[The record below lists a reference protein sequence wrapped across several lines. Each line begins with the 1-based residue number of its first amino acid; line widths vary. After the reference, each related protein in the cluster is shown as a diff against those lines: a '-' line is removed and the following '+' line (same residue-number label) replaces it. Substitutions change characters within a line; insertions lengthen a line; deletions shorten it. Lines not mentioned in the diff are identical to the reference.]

1 MLSIPS
7 YTGQSARC
15 FSPCNRSH
23 LYTPPDTEHPPS
35 SLHHPTANPSA
46 SFCHNRYISVP
57 RPLCWWAWC
66 LLVCSSRPVTHGLK
80 QKLKRKTARTANKL
94 AYLLGC
100 TDDKDSMKRLT
111 VTARLRLMKDS
122 MKRLTVTA
130 RLRLMPGCC
139 FAAFIIAVL
148 LCFCGCAWR
157 WLQIP
162 ERSVRPSIN
171 SNLMLASLPEIIL

>member
-1 MLSIPS
+1 MQSIPS

-15 FSPCNRSH
+15 FSPCNRSR

-57 RPLCWWAWC
+57 RPLCWWACC

-80 QKLKRKTARTANKL
+80 QNLKEKRQGRQTS
-94 AYLLGC
+94 YLLGC
-100 TDDKDSMKRLT
+100 TDD
-111 VTARLRLMKDS
+111 KDS

-171 SNLMLASLPEIIL
+171 T